1 MTDQQA
7 EHECFLCVLD
17 PQSPC
22 ATRQIEG
29 RIITAYERILNG
41 EKTPIIILDTGTA
54 RVEVHFIQNYYGK
67 FVKELRERGTTI
79 HNLALRLYHLPA
91 PPTITEY
98 KSQPRHIYQTN
109 SYTLAVLE
117 PDVLLNITDLNRAEY
132 CPRQYLLNTIIPSTT
147 SAAAIRGN
155 LVHHC
160 FKELLKE
167 HDRGELMKGH
177 ANKGQETALAILHR
191 HFEQAIEQNSIEL
204 ALANVS
210 LEDIRADVAPHLES
224 LATWYQNQSATLWNM
239 PVSYTESSPESAE
252 AKTDVQRGESL
263 VRAETFLLAPEIGL
277 RGRLDLLWQQSNR
290 QRLLELKTGGG
301 SGILPKPDHRW
312 QVYGYHALLTV
323 RRNPRMEKALATLLY
338 SGTPGEAQTF
348 GLKS

>member
-1 MTDQQA
+1 MYVSSFLRTCSNVLYTHPIPLDEYLFFTYTAHSSRKNGESLMAAHTTSQLEESAQ
-7 EHECFLCVLD
+7 ECFLCVLD
-17 PQSPC
+17 PHPPC
-22 ATRQIEG
+22 ATRQLDG
-29 RIITAYERILNG
+29 RIVAAFEQTINA
-41 EKTPIIILDTGTA
+41 EKTPTIILDTGTA

-155 LVHHC
+155 LVHLC

-177 ANKGQETALAILHR
+177 TGKGQETPLATLYR
-191 HFEQAIEQNSIEL
+191 HFEQALEQNSIEL
-204 ALANVS
+204 ALANVPV
-210 LEDIRADVAPHLES
+210 EEIRADVAPHLES
-224 LATWYQNQSATLWNM
+224 LATWFQNQSSTLWNM
-239 PVSYTESSPESAE
+239 PATYMEGQTEE
-252 AKTDVQRGESL
+252 AG
-263 VRAETFLLAPEIGL
+263 
-277 RGRLDLLWQQSNR
+277 
-290 QRLLELKTGGG
+290 
-301 SGILPKPDHRW
+301 KPR
-312 QVYGYHALLTV
+312 
-323 RRNPRMEKALATLLY
+323 
-338 SGTPGEAQTF
+338 S
-348 GLKS
+348 